1 MSEEQS
7 TRIMRL
13 IKVHSGVLD
22 GLYDAKYGLEN
33 VEKALDKAISI
44 MRNNPD
50 ICDEDIKDIYKE
62 LKDVKR
68 KIAEIIKVLEHA
80 KDEFDEKCQEELTR
94 LNITFE
100 TYVYYL
106 FKDYFPQQQ

>member
-1 MSEEQS
+1 MPEEQS

-50 ICDEDIKDIYKE
+50 IRDKDIYEE
-62 LKDVKR
+62 LKDARR
-68 KIAEIIKVLEHA
+68 KITEIIKVLEHV
-80 KDEFDEKCQEELTR
+80 KNEFTEKYEKELRR
-94 LNITFE
+94 LDITFS

-106 FKDYFPQQQ
+106 FKDYFSQQQ